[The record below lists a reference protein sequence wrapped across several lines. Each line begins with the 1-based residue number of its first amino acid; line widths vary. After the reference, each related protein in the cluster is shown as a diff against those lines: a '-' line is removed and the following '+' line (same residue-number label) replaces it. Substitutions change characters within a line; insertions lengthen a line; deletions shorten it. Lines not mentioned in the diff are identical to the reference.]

1 MSFEQSTFAPVGA
14 HSSDTPNL
22 FSYKTNDLTVQVIQ
36 PNYFFEK
43 RNQLEVGDFMLIQA
57 FDGSI
62 FAEVDSTRA
71 GVNEVSKANPTTAFN
86 ELSVAQPTPITQIT
100 AQYGLLSD
108 VLTVNLGGT
117 TTTQDSKF
125 VCSTGTGPNNVS
137 AIVSSRQAQYKAGQ
151 GLLARFTAIFTQ
163 GVSDSTQQSGFITS
177 ESAFGFGYN
186 GTEFG
191 ILHARDGVLENQEL
205 TVASG
210 ATGNENATVT
220 VDGVGYTVALTIGSV
235 EKNAYEIATSL
246 SAQVPGYGFSS
257 TADKVYALAQLP
269 DFGAGTFLFSSATA
283 VASWSE
289 ISSGTLPTETWVK
302 KADWNINP
310 DIDID
315 PTKGNVYQIQIQY
328 LGFGAIRFFAENT
341 ITGILELVHMI
352 RYANTSLVPSVPNPI
367 FRIGWAARNNGN
379 TSDIVVQGAS
389 GAAFLEGKIS
399 FDFTPTG
406 ICQTQLAVGTTRTNI
421 ISLKNRLTFNGVS
434 NRAEIIPISL
444 GLSSDTTKTAFF
456 ELVANPEVAP
466 GDFLEYNFF
475 DEQLSLMETATNK
488 VEITG
493 GDVIA
498 CFSVAGGNSLTVDME
513 KILKTQS
520 PGLSVSITARISGGN
535 ASQMDVSP
543 VWGDDL

>member
-22 FSYKTNDLTVQVIQ
+22 FSYKTTDLITQVLQ
-36 PNYFFEK
+36 ANYFFEK
-43 RNQLEVGDFMLIQA
+43 RHQLEKGDFMLVQA

-62 FAEVDSTRA
+62 FAEVNSTRT
-71 GVNEVSKANPTTAFN
+71 GVEEVSKTNPTTAFN
-86 ELSVAQPTPITQIT
+86 ELSVAENTPITQIT
-100 AQYGLLSD
+100 AQYGILSD
-108 VLTVNLGGT
+108 VLTINLGGT

-151 GLLARFTAIFTQ
+151 GLLSRFTAIFTQ
-163 GVSDSTQQSGFITS
+163 GVVDSSQQAGFITS
-177 ESAFGFGYN
+177 ESAFGFGFD
-186 GTEFG
+186 GADFG

-205 TVASG
+205 TVTSG
-210 ATGNENATVT
+210 ATGNENATIT
-220 VDGVGYTVALTIGSV
+220 VDGVEYTVALTIGSV

-246 SAQVPGYGFSS
+246 SLQVPGYGFSS
-257 TADKVYALAQLP
+257 TTNKVYALAQLP
-269 DFGAGTFLFSSATA
+269 DFGAGAFLFSGATA
-283 VASWSE
+283 AASWFQV
-289 ISSGTLPTETWVK
+289 SSGTIADETWVK
-302 KADWNINP
+302 KADWNVNP

-341 ITGILELVHMI
+341 ITGILELVHII

-367 FRIGWAARNNGN
+367 FRVGWAARNKGN

-389 GAAFLEGKIS
+389 AAAFLEGKIS
-399 FDFTPTG
+399 FDFIPSG
-406 ICQTQLAVGTTRTNI
+406 ICHTQLAVDTTRTNI
-421 ISLKNRLTFNGVS
+421 ITLKNRLTFNGVS
-434 NRAEIIPISL
+434 NRAEIIPITL

-456 ELVANPEVAP
+456 ELVVNPEVAT

-475 DEQLSLMETATNK
+475 DEQLSLMEIATNK

-498 CFSVAGGNSLTVDME
+498 CFSVAGGNSLPVDMQT
-513 KILKTQS
+513 ILKAQD
-520 PGLSVSITARISGGN
+520 PGTAVSITSRISGGS